1 MKVAGGAVPTNC
13 IVAAYAAGDIKDL
26 KKALERQ
33 LEVKATYVPDEENT
47 KMYRAS
53 YEKRGALL
61 KASMGENKTDQVP
74 YRFAGCGTF
83 LSVS

>member
-1 MKVAGGAVPTNC
+1 MLDTTVVTLKVAGGAVPTNC

-47 KMYRAS
+47 K
-53 YEKRGALL
+53 
-61 KASMGENKTDQVP
+61 DVP
-74 YRFAGCGTF
+74 RF
-83 LSVS
+83 L